1 MFDFFL
7 MKGKASG
14 KKKVTLKV
22 FILSLLDKR
31 VFLSQFFLL
40 EFLTSL

>member
-31 VFLSQFFLL
+31 VFLAQFFY
-40 EFLTSL
+40 